1 MIDTATVFGLRMFPS
16 LTFNIMSLVPK
27 SSAFYL
33 PSYSLTS
40 DVLGFIRCG
49 LQYRYQGVAK
59 IPSTRPFQLWFGE
72 FIHGVMEEG
81 YREYQKSVSNGAVDL
96 PPWNPVRVYRM
107 GRRIE
112 QSLKDRKL
120 FPNNKNVRKL
130 GYLRAVTAINE
141 LGPYLFP
148 LISEAEISLSATRS
162 MMAIPSQ
169 YQTRHVSSYEMTGR
183 VDVITSVQ
191 LNDPAHRNNTL
202 VQYLVGFLNQERAQG
217 RLQHLPA
224 DFEVIIDYK
233 GARRPAIST
242 AGGGATD
249 YWSVYGWQVKTYA
262 HIREMQSDSQTVALG
277 VVIYLNELLPTWGDL
292 AKMRSDIANQVTDIT
307 PTPGSDDWDIIHMRK
322 PRKSHPD
329 HKKNRE
335 LSWDFRMRRA
345 LRLEPVHPAAVDE
358 AVSRF
363 DRYVRQIEISHSKE
377 RLCGDILN
385 SWPKNISDPDTCAAC
400 DYQTFCT
407 SYKGG
412 PSVPR
417 LPSL

>member
-1 MIDTATVFGLRMFPS
+1 
-16 LTFNIMSLVPK
+16 MSLVSK
-27 SSAFYL
+27 SPSFYL

-81 YREYQKSVSNGAVDL
+81 YRQYEESVRNRAPDL

-107 GRRIE
+107 ARQIE
-112 QSLKDRKL
+112 QSLRDRKL
-120 FPNNKNVRKL
+120 FPNNRAVRKL
-130 GYLRAVTAINE
+130 GYLRVVTAINE

-162 MMAIPSQ
+162 MLPIPKH
-169 YQTRHVSSYEMTGR
+169 YQTRQVPSYEVTGR

-191 LNDPAHRNNTL
+191 LNDPAHRGNSL
-202 VQYLVGFLNQERAQG
+202 VQYLVGFLNHERAQG
-217 RLQHLPA
+217 RLRNLPN

-262 HIREMQSDSQTVALG
+262 HIREKQPGSKRVALG
-277 VVIYLNELLPTWGDL
+277 VVIYLNELLPTWDDL
-292 AKMRSDIANQVTDIT
+292 AKLQSDIAYQITDIT
-307 PTPGSDDWDIIHMRK
+307 PTPGSDDWEIIHMKK
-322 PRKSHPD
+322 PMKSHAD
-329 HKKNRE
+329 YKKNRD

-345 LRLEPVHPAAVDE
+345 LRLEPVHQQAVAE
-358 AVSRF
+358 AVTRF

-377 RLCGDILN
+377 KLCSDILQA
-385 SWPKNISDPDTCAAC
+385 WPQNTSDPDTCTAC
-400 DYQTFCT
+400 DYHTFCPRRQRSGNFAT
-407 SYKGG
+407 SPK
-412 PSVPR
+412 
-417 LPSL
+417 LPSI

>member
-1 MIDTATVFGLRMFPS
+1 
-16 LTFNIMSLVPK
+16 MSLVSK
-27 SSAFYL
+27 SSPFYL

-49 LQYRYQGVAK
+49 LQYRYHGVAK

-81 YREYQKSVSNGAVDL
+81 YREYDQSVRAGNPDL
-96 PPWNPVRVYRM
+96 PPWNPIRIYRM

-112 QSLKDRKL
+112 QALRDRKL
-120 FPNNKNVRKL
+120 FPKDRHVRKL
-130 GYLRAVTAINE
+130 GYLRAVVAINE

-148 LISEAEISLSATRS
+148 LISEAEIPLSATRKMLS
-162 MMAIPSQ
+162 IPSQ
-169 YQTRHVSSYEMTGR
+169 YRTRRVPSYEMTGR

-191 LNDPAHRNNTL
+191 LNDPAHQGNSL

-217 RLQHLPA
+217 RMSHLPS

-242 AGGGATD
+242 GGGGATD

-262 HIREMQSDSQTVALG
+262 HIREKQPESRPVALG
-277 VVIYLNELLPTWGDL
+277 VVIYLNELLPTWDDIIL
-292 AKMRSDIANQVTDIT
+292 LRHDIAAGISDVT
-307 PTPGSDDWDIIHMRK
+307 PTPGSDDWKIIHMSR
-322 PRKSHPD
+322 PSRSHPD
-329 HKKNRE
+329 YKRNRN

-345 LRLEPVHPAAVDE
+345 LRLEPVTADAVTE

-377 RLCGDILN
+377 RLCGDILS
-385 SWPKNISDPDTCAAC
+385 SWPKNTSEPDTCTAC
-400 DYQTFCT
+400 DCQTFCPR
-407 SYKGG
+407 YHGG
-412 PSVPR
+412 LSTPP
-417 LPSL
+417 LPAL

>member
-1 MIDTATVFGLRMFPS
+1 
-16 LTFNIMSLVPK
+16 MSLVAK
-27 SSAFYL
+27 SRPFYL

-40 DVLGFIRCG
+40 DVLGFVRCG

-72 FIHGVMEEG
+72 FIHGAMEEA
-81 YREYQKSVSNGAVDL
+81 YREYDQSVRDGAPDL
-96 PPWNPVRVYRM
+96 PPWNPVRIYCM

-112 QSLKDRKL
+112 QSLRDRKL
-120 FPNNKNVRKL
+120 FPNNRHVRKL

-162 MMAIPSQ
+162 MLAIPSQ
-169 YQTRHVSSYEMTGR
+169 YQTRQVPSYEMTGR

-191 LNDPAHRNNTL
+191 LNDPAHRGNSL

-217 RLQHLPA
+217 RMKHLPD

-242 AGGGATD
+242 VGGGATD

-262 HIREMQSDSQTVALG
+262 HIREKQPGSRPVALG
-277 VVIYLNELLPTWGDL
+277 VVIYLNELLPTWDDL
-292 AKMRSDIANQVTDIT
+292 AKMRSDIAGRVTDIT
-307 PTPGSDDWDIIHMRK
+307 PAPGSDDWNIIHMRK
-322 PRKSHPD
+322 PRKTHPD
-329 HKKNRE
+329 YKKNRD

-358 AVSRF
+358 AVGRF
-363 DRYVRQIEISHSKE
+363 DRYVRQIEISHSRE
-377 RLCGDILN
+377 RLCGNILN
-385 SWPKNISDPDTCAAC
+385 SWPKNTSEPDTCTAC
-400 DYQTFCT
+400 DYATFCPR
-407 SYKGG
+407 YHGG
-412 PSVPR
+412 PNSPR